1 MWFARLIGIVP
12 LGIGLTVLGFL
23 WVPAFNEFD
32 APPLFFRIFG
42 SFVALFFVLLGGGMI
57 AASSGL
63 RGLRLPRPVEPRIS
77 PEAPQPGDAGYQCAH
92 CGATLG
98 EKADVSPHGD
108 AKCAHCGRWFNIHRK

>member
-23 WVPAFNEFD
+23 WLTPFDEFGS
-32 APPLFFRIFG
+32 PPLFFRIFG
-42 SFVALFFVLLGGGMI
+42 SFVALGFVLFGVGII
-57 AASSGL
+57 AASFGL
-63 RGLRLPRPVEPRIS
+63 RGMRLPRPGDADVPPAVS
-77 PEAPQPGDAGYQCAH
+77 LPGDAGYQCAH

-108 AKCAHCGRWFNIHRK
+108 VKCAHCGRWFNIHRR